1 MIHPTGLSE
10 RQASEL
16 LTRDGFNELPSA
28 KSKNIWTIAGQV
40 VKEPMFLLLITCG
53 VLYMILG
60 DYQEGLVLSSS
71 IFLIIAIT
79 FYQYRKTEVALQA
92 LKNLSSP
99 RALVI
104 RDGIEKRIAGR
115 DVVTGDVLLLQEG
128 DRVPAD
134 GVLIESEHLLIDE
147 SLLTGESVPVNKTT
161 NGNKDVME
169 LPGGE
174 NNFNVFSGTMVLRG
188 KGYARVLKT
197 GTHTQMGK
205 IGLALH
211 QVKSQETRL
220 QEEMKKVIR
229 RFGLIGILLSLS
241 VVISYYLT
249 RGELIKALLTG
260 LASAMAILPE
270 EFPVVLTVF
279 LALGAWRMSRKNV
292 LTRIPAAIETLGSAT
307 VLCSDKTGTIT
318 QNNMRVMRLFDGH
331 EILSVDSSIE
341 FPDSFKSLVETGSL
355 ACAEK
360 TIDPMEKAIV
370 QLYHQNVEDKPNFE
384 IIRTY
389 PITREI
395 LAMANAHRHADDIFI
410 SMKGALEAIA
420 LLCGADET
428 TLKNYFET
436 ADAFARDGLRVI
448 AVARDQRATL
458 LPEQLTELNCELIG
472 LIGLEDPIR
481 PEVPAAVEECRK
493 AGVKVKMITGDYPL
507 TASSIGKQI
516 GLDPDKILTGKEI
529 SEMSDQA
536 LCEKISDTAI
546 FARVLPEQKL
556 KIVQALQANGEVVAM
571 TGDGVNDAPALKAA
585 NIGIAMG
592 KKGTDVARESAAL
605 VLLDDN
611 FASIVKALRLGRRI
625 YDNLRKAMIY
635 ILAIHIPIIGLSLIP
650 AFFSGLPAILL
661 PLHIVFLEMLIDPVC
676 SIAFEIEPD
685 EMGLMTRQPRNRDE
699 RFFGNKQ
706 IIRGLLN
713 GMIILGMVLTVYALS
728 IREGHTETEVRAIT
742 FTSLI
747 LANIGFILSSI
758 SNSRNVFMVI
768 GERNP
773 AVKIILS
780 IAVFMLLIVLFV
792 PFTQE
797 LFQFSSPAL
806 RHFILPLAGSMGVIL
821 IFELRK
827 FWLKRNAQERAIPTG
842 Q

>member
-1 MIHPTGLSE
+1 MLHPTGLSE
-10 RQASEL
+10 QQASDL
-16 LTRDGFNELPSA
+16 LLRDGYNELPSA
-28 KSKNIWTIAGQV
+28 KSKNLFTIAGQV
-40 VKEPMFLLLITCG
+40 VKEPMFLLLISCG
-53 VLYMILG
+53 VLYMMLG
-60 DYQEGLVLSSS
+60 DYQEGLVLSAS

-115 DVVTGDVLLLQEG
+115 EVVRGDVLLLQEG

-134 GVLIESEHLLIDE
+134 GILIESEHLLIDE
-147 SLLTGESVPVNKTT
+147 SLLTGESVPVSKIS
-161 NGNKDVME
+161 NGYKDLME
-169 LPGGE
+169 EPGGE
-174 NNFNVFSGTMVLRG
+174 NNFNIFSGTMVLRG
-188 KGYARVLKT
+188 KGYACVLET
-197 GTHTQMGK
+197 GIHTQMGK

-211 QVKSQETRL
+211 EVKEQETKL
-220 QEEMKKVIR
+220 QQEMKMVIR
-229 RFGLIGILLSLS
+229 RFGVIGILLSLS
-241 VVISYYLT
+241 VAVSYYLT
-249 RGELIKALLTG
+249 RGEFIKAMLTG

-279 LALGAWRMSRKNV
+279 LALGAWRMSKKNV
-292 LTRIPAAIETLGSAT
+292 LTRVPAAIETLGSAT

-318 QNNMRVMRLFDGH
+318 QNNMRVMRLFNGEKSFTIDPSD
-331 EILSVDSSIE
+331 EL
-341 FPDSFKSLVETGSL
+341 PDLFRIIIETGSF

-360 TIDPMEKAIV
+360 TIDPMEKAILELNN
-370 QLYHQNVEDKPNFE
+370 QKSRPEL
-384 IIRTY
+384 IRSY

-395 LAMANAHRHADDIFI
+395 LAMANVHKIKDQNII
-410 SMKGALEAIA
+410 SLKGALESVAMI
-420 LLCGADET
+420 CKADDLT
-428 TLKNYFET
+428 RKKYFEQ
-436 ADAFARDGLRVI
+436 ADDFARDGLRVI
-448 AVARDQRATL
+448 AVAKGKDSL
-458 LPEQLTELNCELIG
+458 VLPEHLSELNCELIG

-481 PEVPAAVEECRK
+481 PEVTAAVTECRK

-507 TASSIGKQI
+507 TALSIGKQI
-516 GLDPDKILTGKEI
+516 GLDSDKLLTGREI
-529 SEMSDQA
+529 SEMTTTELS
-536 LCEKISDTAI
+536 ERISETSI
-546 FARVLPEQKL
+546 FARVMPEQKL
-556 KIVQALQANGEVVAM
+556 KIVQALQKNGEVVAM

-625 YDNLRKAMIY
+625 YDNLRKAMMY
-635 ILAIHIPIIGLSLIP
+635 ILAIHIPIIGLALIP
-650 AFFSGLPAILL
+650 AFITGLPSILL

-676 SIAFEIEPD
+676 SIAFETEPD
-685 EMGLMTRQPRNRDE
+685 EVGLMNQRPRNRDE

-706 IIRGLLN
+706 IMRGLLN
-713 GMIILGMVLTVYALS
+713 GLIILGMVLAVYALS
-728 IREGHTETEVRAIT
+728 IREGHTATEVRAIT

-758 SNSRNVFMVI
+758 SNSRNVFKVL

-773 AVKIILS
+773 AVKIILCL
-780 IAVFMLLIVLFV
+780 AVCLLLVVLFV
-792 PFTQE
+792 PFTQK
-797 LFQFSSPAL
+797 LFQFSSPAPQ
-806 RHFILPLAGSMGVIL
+806 HFILPIAGSIGVIL
-821 IFELRK
+821 IFEIRK
-827 FWLKRNAQERAIPTG
+827 FLKKRKTQESTIPTG